1 MRNFVKITG
10 IMVIVALVATLAV
23 AFTGCSGGNNE
34 GGISNPYRQGME
46 DFPAMINALNT
57 KVIDGYV
64 AEEPGAVENCASN
77 QNFVYIPLKNN
88 DTGFAC
94 SADDTAIAVGL
105 KKGSAL
111 TARVNAAL
119 ANISEAERLQLML
132 RATAYST
139 GSNVTEDA
147 GDDVVAAGGESGK
160 AKLYVGLECAY
171 APFNFTQS
179 DNSNGAVPI
188 YNTNKVQ
195 IAGYANGY
203 DVMIAKRIAE
213 ALNMELAVVKMEW
226 DPLIPAVMAGTIDMI
241 IAGMSPTAERKQ
253 SIDFSDAYYNSQ
265 LVVVVRKDGPYA
277 DAKSLDDLKGAKIT
291 AQSGTFHLDA
301 LNDYIQNNR

>member
-23 AFTGCSGGNNE
+23 AFTGCGGSGNE

-119 ANISEAERLQLML
+119 ANISEDERLQLML

-301 LNDYIQNNR
+301 LNNYIQNNR